1 MRLTPDLASRI
12 ANIALAH
19 TVREFPHK
27 LDHVWN
33 GAGDGT
39 RPSAQHP
46 IFYGSFDW
54 HSCVHGYWLLLRLL
68 RLFPDLPEAP
78 AIRARADDV
87 FTAAKVAGELAYLAR
102 PNSGGFER
110 PYGWAWLLALHGEAA
125 LHDAAWGA
133 ALEPLARAF
142 AARFTAFLPV
152 QTYAIRNG
160 SHANTAFALVLAHD
174 WAAEHDAP
182 LAALISRRARD
193 WYGTDRDAQGWE
205 PGGDDFL
212 SPVLTEAL
220 LMQRV
225 LPAADFAVW
234 YSAFLPRLAQHQPP
248 ALFTP
253 ATVSD
258 RSDGKIAHL
267 DGLNLSRAWAW
278 KALGHGDLAQIHL
291 DAGLPHIAGDYAGEH
306 WLATYA
312 MLALEG

>member
-1 MRLTPDLASRI
+1 MKLTPDLASRM

-33 GAGDGT
+33 DASDGT

-68 RLFPDLPEAP
+68 RRFPDLPEAP

-87 FTAAKVAGELAYLAR
+87 FTPAKVAGELAYLSR

-125 LHDAAWGA
+125 LHDAGWGA

-142 AARFTAFLPV
+142 AVRFTTFLPV

-174 WAAEHDAP
+174 CAKTHDTP
-182 LAALISRRARD
+182 LAALMTFISIPPTTV
-193 WYGTDRDAQGWE
+193 GVFL
-205 PGGDDFL
+205 PG
-212 SPVLTEAL
+212 AL
-220 LMQRV
+220 LVGNGFGFHADVQTIRDMLDSGASFGDWATWLFSDAAPSLV
-225 LPAADFAVW
+225 LGLLVIASVAAVAG
-234 YSAFLPRLAQHQPP
+234 FL
-248 ALFTP
+248 
-253 ATVSD
+253 
-258 RSDGKIAHL
+258 
-267 DGLNLSRAWAW
+267 
-278 KALGHGDLAQIHL
+278 
-291 DAGLPHIAGDYAGEH
+291 
-306 WLATYA
+306 LATLTWRIVVA
-312 MLALEG
+312 RKWTRRPARRKVLHPAE